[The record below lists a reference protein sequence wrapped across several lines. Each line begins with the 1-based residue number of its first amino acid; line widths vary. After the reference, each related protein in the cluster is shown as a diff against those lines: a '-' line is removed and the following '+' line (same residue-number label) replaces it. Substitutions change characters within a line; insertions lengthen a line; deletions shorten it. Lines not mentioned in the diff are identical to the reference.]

1 MLRLVNGSRSNRRR
15 TFRRVTIKVPV
26 TAQAAVAAPRNA
38 TIGAVALVATLV
50 ADLTLA
56 DRAGTFAAAHRVE
69 TPAAAVPAAASTAV
83 ATGATVVPRHLRANL
98 KATAPWPKP
107 GPPH

>member
-1 MLRLVNGSRSNRRR
+1 
-15 TFRRVTIKVPV
+15 VPV

-38 TIGAVALVATLV
+38 TIGAVALVATLVADLMLADPGATLV